1 MISMKLLLKE
11 AYDYGCIMAYPDKNA
26 ASKIFEFGKSIIPD
40 KMLYVED
47 HSSDS
52 YGREKNIHTTIKY
65 GLVQSYT
72 EDQIRQLLRQVTPF
86 DIQVRGISIF
96 ENERFD
102 VVKFDV
108 DSPELRR
115 LNEIFSNLP
124 NHDEYPTYNPHMT
137 MAYVKKGIGKRFVKT
152 PGKFAKVP
160 VRTIVYSDRGNR
172 SYINL

>member
-1 MISMKLLLKE
+1 MISLMKLLE
-11 AYDYGCIMAYPDKNA
+11 NRYEYGCVMAHVDEEA
-26 ASKIFEFGKSIIPD
+26 ARKIVDFNYKTISEDI
-40 KMLYVED
+40 LYIDEND
-47 HSSDS
+47 DGF
-52 YGREKNIHTTIKY
+52 GRETHPHITIKY
-65 GLVQSYT
+65 GLVQNYT
-72 EDQIRQLLRQVTPF
+72 EEQVKQLLRQVTPF

-96 ENERFD
+96 ENENFD

-108 DSPELRR
+108 DSPELRK

-137 MAYVKKGIGKRFVKT
+137 MAYVRKGMGNRFAKT
-152 PGKFAKVP
+152 PGKFAKIP

>member
-1 MISMKLLLKE
+1 MISLMRLIE
-11 AYDYGCIMAYPDKNA
+11 NRYEYGCVMANVDEEA
-26 ASKIFEFGKSIIPD
+26 ARKIIDFNYKTISEDI
-40 KMLYVED
+40 LYIGE
-47 HSSDS
+47 SDDS
-52 YGREKNIHTTIKY
+52 FGREQHPHVTIKY

-72 EDQIRQLLRQVTPF
+72 EDQIRKLLHQVTPF

-96 ENERFD
+96 ENDRFD

-124 NHDEYPTYNPHMT
+124 NHDEYPNYNPHMT
-137 MAYVKKGIGKRFVKT
+137 MAYVKKGMGKRFVKS
-152 PGKFAKVP
+152 PGKFAKIP